1 MFELLDGEKGGG
13 FYSDSFLEFMYPM
26 TLGLMICFS
35 TTLGYRGLMRLHIRV
50 AAIKFQSFKVINV
63 GVELT

>member
-1 MFELLDGEKGGG
+1 MVELYFIITSSCFLMFELLDGEKGGG

-35 TTLGYRGLMRLHIRV
+35 TTLGYRRLMRLH
-50 AAIKFQSFKVINV
+50 
-63 GVELT
+63 T